1 MPVTETGHR
10 PAPLAGF
17 PENGPYRWLELAD
30 THGPYAACAIA
41 ERPDY
46 LELHITVTRWG
57 PKTRRTLARDLE
69 WLKGEARRLG
79 LPKIMGVRANDQ
91 GRFDEKLFRFAR
103 LYGFGEMCVFQ
114 TASLAVD

>member
-1 MPVTETGHR
+1 MPVTETVQR
-10 PAPLAGF
+10 PASLANF

-30 THGPYAACAIA
+30 DQGLYAVCAIA
-41 ERPDY
+41 SRPEY
-46 LELHITVTRWG
+46 LELHISMTRWG

-79 LPKIMGVRANDQ
+79 LPKIMGVRADGQ

-103 LYGFGEMCVFQ
+103 LYGFGEMSVFQ

>member
-1 MPVTETGHR
+1 MPVTETNHR
-10 PAPLAGF
+10 PDRLANF
-17 PENGPYRWLELAD
+17 PQNGPYRWLELAD
-30 THGPYAACAIA
+30 DQGPYAACAIA
-41 ERPDY
+41 ERPEY

-57 PKTRRTLARDLE
+57 PRTRRTLARDLE

-91 GRFDEKLFRFAR
+91 GRFDAKLFRFAR

-114 TASLAVD
+114 TACLAVD

>member
-1 MPVTETGHR
+1 MPVTETDRR

-17 PENGPYRWLELAD
+17 PKDGPYRWLELTDAD
-30 THGPYAACAIA
+30 GLYAVCAVA
-41 ERPDY
+41 ERREY

-57 PKTRRTLARDLE
+57 PRTRRTLARDLE
-69 WLKGEARRLG
+69 WLKDEARRLG
-79 LPKIMGVRANDQ
+79 LPKIMGVRADDR

-114 TASLAVD
+114 TASLAVE